1 MNVLVVEPGYLPYE
15 KEVSNDLKD
24 LQTIVG
30 GGIEAIYPFDDY
42 VAVVINAERE
52 NYRAGFNRT
61 ITERGYGAVF
71 GTFFICSI
79 EGEHFASLTSQQ
91 MEVYKKRFGKAEN
104 LLAFEGGNQ
113 VFTQKVV
120 ALPKP
125 CKKRNRTA
133 KKSKRNT
140 R

>member
-42 VAVVINAERE
+42 VAVVINADRK

-61 ITERGYGAVF
+61 
-71 GTFFICSI
+71 
-79 EGEHFASLTSQQ
+79 LT
-91 MEVYKKRFGKAEN
+91 
-104 LLAFEGGNQ
+104 
-113 VFTQKVV
+113 
-120 ALPKP
+120 
-125 CKKRNRTA
+125 
-133 KKSKRNT
+133 
-140 R
+140 